1 MLRKTGAKKWHC
13 ALVDVKI
20 ASLLAPWREAESKLL
35 TLCPPKIIQ
44 EAGIVGPDE
53 GWVENFMYGFEIE
66 PFKLDQLQRCPEDYP
81 VGLQWAPTTTAGD
94 T

>member
-1 MLRKTGAKKWHC
+1 M
-13 ALVDVKI
+13 
-20 ASLLAPWREAESKLL
+20 
-35 TLCPPKIIQ
+35 CPPKIIQ

-53 GWVENFMYGFEIE
+53 WWEVVNFMYGFEIE

-81 VGLQWAPTTTAGD
+81 VGLQWVSATTAGN